1 MTDTPLLQILGALSP
16 AALRAFDKYMRSPYL
31 VTHADTLRLYD
42 FLRPLLAAGD
52 SAALE
57 KGAVARALDLS
68 TTRLAHLTSYLL
80 EQVESFLAL
89 EDWQPLKHEQHLLT
103 VAHLRRLRLDEP
115 AAAMLRYARR
125 RLDAGPGRGVEYH
138 RLLYQFQFESLQ
150 LSQQQGRARSLP
162 IQELSD
168 AQDVAFICEK
178 LRTGCLLSSHQAV
191 AQQGYDKGLLDS
203 VLRFLEGHAY
213 LDIPIVAA
221 YFHGYYAQLGHAG
234 SDEHFRRLKAVLQAH
249 AAHFSLAETHDL
261 YLLGINFCIRRINQA
276 EEAYFRDVFELYQ
289 SGLQHGALLED
300 GVLSRWTYTNIA
312 LSALRLREF
321 DWVQQFLKDFAPLL
335 PAGHREGAFHFNMA
349 RYHYHLGRHR
359 EAMQHLLRM
368 DYDDVLHN
376 LAAKTLLCIIYYE
389 LEEIDALDNQLDSLR
404 AFIRR
409 KKILGYHKT
418 NYSSFINIM
427 RRLSV
432 LPHRDTKGQAELRAQ
447 IEAAGNLPERE
458 WFLRQIGQAPTS

>member
-1 MTDTPLLQILGALSP
+1 MTDTPLLQILRTLSP
-16 AALRAFDKYMRSPYL
+16 AALRAFDKYVHSPYL
-31 VTHADTLRLYD
+31 VTHADTVGLYD
-42 FLRPLLAAGD
+42 YLRPLLQHADPALLRKEKVAETLGH
-52 SAALE
+52 SA
-57 KGAVARALDLS
+57 
-68 TTRLAHLTSYLL
+68 TRLAHLSSYLL
-80 EQVESFLAL
+80 ETLESFLAL
-89 EDWQPLKHEQHLLT
+89 EDWLQQGHEQHLLT

-125 RLDAGPGRGVEYH
+125 RLEADPRRGGEYH
-138 RLLYQFQFESLQ
+138 RLLYQFQLESLQ
-150 LSQQQGRARSLP
+150 LSQQQGRARALP

-203 VLRFLEGHAY
+203 VLRFLDGHAY

-249 AAHFSLAETHDL
+249 AGRFSLGETHDL
-261 YLLGINFCIRRINQA
+261 YLLAINFCIRRINQA
-276 EEAYFRDVFELYQ
+276 EESYFRDVFELYQ

-312 LSALRLREF
+312 LSAFRLREF

-359 EAMQHLLRM
+359 ESMQHLLRM

-389 LEEIDALDNQLDSLR
+389 LEEYDALDNQLDSLR

-409 KKILGYHKT
+409 KKILGYHRA
-418 NYSSFINIM
+418 NYSSFIHIM
-427 RRLSV
+427 RQLSA
-432 LPHRDTKGQAELRAQ
+432 LPHRDTRALAHLRAQ
-447 IEAAGNLPERE
+447 IEAAVNLPERE
-458 WFLRQIGQAPTS
+458 WFLRQIGQGTAA